1 VTGASDGETLC
12 ALAAIGRWFMG
23 EGVGVGVARRSLEW
37 VSFSDQPARGPCA
50 LNGFAHTTCRAAAP
64 RAASSNH
71 SRREQQN
78 EAPGEWSTARNN
90 WDDEKG
96 PRVFSSGPPPPRT
109 ARVMRPANSSSRGLF
124 TCYCFGKYDRPL
136 ATTTASHPCSI
147 IHHNPRPWAPPLRR
161 FDARPSRITSRHH
174 TLRQGT
180 PFHR

>member
-1 VTGASDGETLC
+1 VRCDGVVTGASDGETLC

-96 PRVFSSGPPPPRT
+96 PSSILVWPTAAANRSCNAAYKLEFSWF
-109 ARVMRPANSSSRGLF
+109 VYLLLF
-124 TCYCFGKYDRPL
+124 
-136 ATTTASHPCSI
+136 
-147 IHHNPRPWAPPLRR
+147 W
-161 FDARPSRITSRHH
+161 
-174 TLRQGT
+174 
-180 PFHR
+180 